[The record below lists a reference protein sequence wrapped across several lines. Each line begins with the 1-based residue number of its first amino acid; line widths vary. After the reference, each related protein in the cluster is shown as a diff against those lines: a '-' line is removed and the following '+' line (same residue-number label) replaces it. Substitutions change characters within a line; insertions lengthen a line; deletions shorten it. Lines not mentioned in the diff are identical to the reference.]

1 MTNKLNYMKN
11 NIWKIIFTLVI
22 TASLVACESGA
33 KDKKGELGDLKVKLE
48 KLKKE
53 KNGLDE
59 QIRQVEDQI
68 AKADPASAQALK
80 LVSVAPLTSG
90 DFSHFIELQGKIDAD
105 QMAYVSPPG
114 APGIVKAIYIQNGSK
129 VRKGQTLLK
138 LDDVIARQQ
147 VITAQQQVGQL
158 KARLAQAQTV
168 YQRRQNLWKENIG
181 TEIEVINAK
190 AEVDALASQ
199 VRGAESQVS
208 AAQEQLAQTNVTAQI
223 SGVVERIQVKLGESF
238 TGFVGNDP
246 QIILVNNNNLKI
258 TANVPENYIS
268 RVKKGDSIQVVINET
283 GKPYRSVIYNVGA
296 AIDPTN
302 RSFIA
307 EAKLP
312 ADPLLK
318 PNQLATMKI
327 LDYKAKAAIIVP
339 LNVVQTDEKGKY
351 VYIIEKTGD
360 KMVARKKPVTVG
372 ESYNGTT
379 EIKSGLTGT
388 ETIIT
393 EGYQTVYDGQA
404 VATASK

>member
-1 MTNKLNYMKN
+1 MN
-11 NIWKIIFTLVI
+11 NIWKITFTMII
-22 TASLVACESGA
+22 TASLVACGSA
-33 KDKKGELGDLKVKLE
+33 TKDKKGELGDMKVKLE

-59 QIRQVEDQI
+59 QIRQLEDKI
-68 AKADPASAQALK
+68 GKADPASAQVLK
-80 LVSVAPLTSG
+80 LVSIASLAPQ
-90 DFSHFIELQGKIDAD
+90 DFSHFVELQGAITTD
-105 QMAYVSPPG
+105 QVAFVSPPG
-114 APGIVKAIYIQNGSK
+114 APGIVKAIYVQNGSR
-129 VRKGQTLLK
+129 VSKGQTLLK
-138 LDDVIARQQ
+138 LDDAIARQQ
-147 VITAQQQVGQL
+147 VISAQQQVGQL

-168 YQRRQNLWKENIG
+168 YQRRQNLWKDNIG

-190 AEVDALASQ
+190 ADVDALASQ
-199 VRGAESQVS
+199 VRGAESAVS
-208 AAQEQLAQTNVTAQI
+208 SAQEQLAQTNVTAQI
-223 SGVVERIQVKLGESF
+223 SGVVERVQVRLGETF
-238 TGFVGNDP
+238 TGMVGNSP
-246 QIILVNNNNLKI
+246 QIILVNSSNLKI

-268 RVKKGDSIQVVINET
+268 RVRKGDSVQVVINET

-296 AIDPTN
+296 AIDNTN

-312 ADPLLK
+312 SDPLLK

-327 LDYKAKAAIIVP
+327 LDYKAKAAIVVP

-351 VYIIEKTGD
+351 VYIIEKNGD
-360 KMVARKKPVTVG
+360 KMIARKKTVTVG
-372 ESYNGTT
+372 ESYNATT

-404 VATASK
+404 VATAVK